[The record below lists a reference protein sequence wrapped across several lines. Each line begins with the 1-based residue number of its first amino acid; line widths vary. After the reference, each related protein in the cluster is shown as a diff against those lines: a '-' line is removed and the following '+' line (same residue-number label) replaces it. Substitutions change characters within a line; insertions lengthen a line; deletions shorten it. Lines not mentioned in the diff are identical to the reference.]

1 MMIGLRRVQH
11 SLFSSSI
18 VLNDVVRTVNNI
30 KQRYPDIFDG
40 DPTILPMPDDAPPQ
54 IPFVQLTDK
63 KECYQLNISRSRVD
77 FFFHNKQMIGKIHL
91 PVLQL
96 YDIFL
101 QVFKIMYDEIKA
113 PFNRC
118 AVVVEWAIALDSGS
132 AAEFLKKKYIDSHA
146 PYRNPFAVRLNY
158 LSREVF
164 DDFTTNTWVNLR
176 SARKSNA
183 PEENNFIIVEIDY
196 NTIPEE
202 KYEFNHD
209 AIAKLIKQYYER
221 MNSGIDEHELYLRNS
236 NV

>member
-1 MMIGLRRVQH
+1 MIRLRRVQH

-54 IPFVQLTDK
+54 IPFVQLIDK
-63 KECYQLNISRSRVD
+63 KECYQLNISRRRID
-77 FFFHNKQMIGKIHL
+77 FFFHNKQMIGEIHL
-91 PVLQL
+91 PVLKL

-101 QVFKIMYDEIKA
+101 QVFKIMCDEIRA

-118 AVVVEWAIALDSGS
+118 AVVVEWTIALDSVS
-132 AAEFLKKKYIDSHA
+132 AAEFLKKKYIDSRA
-146 PYRNPFAVRLNY
+146 PYRNPFTVRLNY

-164 DDFTTNTWVNLR
+164 DNFTTNAWVNLR

-209 AIAKLIKQYYER
+209 DIAKLIKQYYER
-221 MNSGIDEHELYLRNS
+221 MNSCIDEHVLYLGNS